1 MINSGSAK
9 WNGELYAQDR
19 RAAGY
24 VAQEV
29 SDIAG
34 ISTKTLGMYEHNRIV
49 PDVQVASMLADA
61 LGYEVTRYINWVAFG

>member
-29 SDIAG
+29 ADIAG
-34 ISTKTLGMYEHNRIV
+34 ISTKTLSMYEHNRIV

-61 LGYEVTRYINWVAFG
+61 LGYEVTRYIDWVAFG